1 MRGMVYVFVLDF
13 LVGRPVFW
21 SFWPR
26 FCWGGHRCSQNIDV
40 CSGGGVAVGVGA
52 VAGLA
57 GGSGV
62 GAGAVSLA

>member
-1 MRGMVYVFVLDF
+1 M
-13 LVGRPVFW
+13 FW
-21 SFWPR
+21 FFWPR

-52 VAGLA
+52 AAGLA

>member
-1 MRGMVYVFVLDF
+1 MF
-13 LVGRPVFW
+13 LFWIFWLARPVFW
-21 SFWPR
+21 FFWPR

-40 CSGGGVAVGVGA
+40 FSGGGVAVGVGA